1 MDLIFV
7 IILGGLWGSFANVC
21 IYRLPMGKGVVSGR
35 SFCPNCKK
43 LITWKDNIPIISFLF
58 LNGKCRSCKKKISPK
73 YLIVELITIIY
84 FLVVYYL
91 FGISI
96 STLLFLFLGL
106 SFVIIFFIDLK
117 HFIIPN
123 VLTFSLMIVGFVKS
137 FDPNLNPIFPN
148 YINSLIGGI
157 FGYLIIWSIIT
168 FYNSISKLN
177 RKHDFFKN
185 IFRQK
190 EGMGLGDAKLLSAI
204 GFWFGWISIP
214 FVIFLSSIIALL
226 FVIPSLI
233 KKSKKLSSQIPFG
246 PYIIIGTLIYLIFE
260 SNIQSIIFY

>member
-1 MDLIFV
+1 MDILFV

-21 IYRLPMGKGVVSGR
+21 IYRLPMNKGVVSGR
-35 SFCPNCKK
+35 SFCPKCKK
-43 LITWKDNIPIISFLF
+43 LITWKDNIPVISFLF
-58 LNGKCRSCKKKISPK
+58 LNGKCRNCKKKISPQ
-73 YLIVELITIIY
+73 YIITELITIIY
-84 FLVVYYL
+84 FLFVYYL

-96 STLLFLFLGL
+96 TTLLFFVLGL

-117 HFIIPN
+117 HYIIPN
-123 VLTFSLMIVGFVKS
+123 VLTFSLMIIGFLKS

-148 YINSLIGGI
+148 FINSLIGGI
-157 FGYLIIWSIIT
+157 FGYLIIWSIIY
-168 FYNSISKLN
+168 FYKQIRN
-177 RKHDFFKN
+177 
-185 IFRQK
+185 K

-226 FVIPSLI
+226 FVIPSLM

>member
-21 IYRLPMGKGVVSGR
+21 IHRLPIGKGVVSGR

-43 LITWKDNIPIISFLF
+43 SITWKDNIPIISFLF
-58 LNGKCRSCKKKISPK
+58 LNGKCRRCKKKISFQ
-73 YLIVELITIIY
+73 YLIIEVITIIY

-91 FGISI
+91 YGISTT
-96 STLLFLFLGL
+96 TLLFLILGL
-106 SFVIIFFIDLK
+106 SFIIIFFIDLK
-117 HFIIPN
+117 YYIIPN
-123 VLTFSLMIVGFVKS
+123 VLTFSLMVIGFVKS
-137 FDPNLNPIFPN
+137 FDPNLNSIFPN
-148 YINSLIGGI
+148 FINSLIGGI
-157 FGYLIIWSIIT
+157 FGYLIIWSIIY
-168 FYNSISKLN
+168 FYKQVRN
-177 RKHDFFKN
+177 
-185 IFRQK
+185 K

-226 FVIPSLI
+226 SVIPGLM

-260 SNIQSIIFY
+260 SNIKSIIFY

>member
-1 MDLIFV
+1 MDILFV

-21 IYRLPMGKGVVSGR
+21 IYRLPMDKGVVSGR
-35 SFCPNCKK
+35 SFCPKCKK
-43 LITWKDNIPIISFLF
+43 LITWKDNIPIISYLF
-58 LNGKCRSCKKKISPK
+58 LNGKCRRCKKKISPQ
-73 YLIVELITIIY
+73 YLIVELIAITY
-84 FLVVYYL
+84 FLGIYYL
-91 FGISI
+91 FGISLT
-96 STLLFLFLGL
+96 TLLFLILGL
-106 SFVIIFFIDLK
+106 SFIIIFIIDLK
-117 HFIIPN
+117 YYIIPN
-123 VLTFSLMIVGFVKS
+123 ALTFSLMVIGFIKS

-157 FGYLIIWSIIT
+157 FGYLIIWSIIY
-168 FYNSISKLN
+168 FYKQVRN
-177 RKHDFFKN
+177 
-185 IFRQK
+185 K

-226 FVIPSLI
+226 FVIPSLM

-260 SNIQSIIFY
+260 SNIRSIIFY